1 MPYEDRYFRVGKSH
15 PTEDRVKILLSLV
28 QNLDVFVWSSYE
40 VLDVDPDFITYRL
53 NMDPLLPPK
62 KQKPR

>member
-15 PTEDRVKILLSLV
+15 PTEDHVKILLSLV
-28 QNLDVFVWSSYE
+28 QNLDIFVWSSYK
-40 VLDVDPDFITYRL
+40 VPGVDPEFITHRL
-53 NMDPLLPPK
+53 NIDPLFPPK